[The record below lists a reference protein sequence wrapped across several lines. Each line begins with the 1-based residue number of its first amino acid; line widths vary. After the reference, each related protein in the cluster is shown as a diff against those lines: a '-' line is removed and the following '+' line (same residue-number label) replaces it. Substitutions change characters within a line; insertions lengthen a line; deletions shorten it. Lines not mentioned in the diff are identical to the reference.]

1 MQNRYPLW
9 KYLVILLVVALSFIY
24 AVPNLYAPDP
34 AIQISGESSS
44 MTIDGQVLEKAEA
57 ALKSA
62 GIDYFGAQVDERA
75 ALLRFRSDEQQLLA
89 KRLIQ
94 ESLGGSY
101 VVALNLAPTT
111 PEWLRSMGA
120 EPMKLG
126 LDLRGGVHF
135 LMEVDTASA
144 VSKRQEVTADEIK
157 DKLRK

>member
-1 MQNRYPLW
+1 
-9 KYLVILLVVALSFIY
+9 
-24 AVPNLYAPDP
+24 
-34 AIQISGESSS
+34 
-44 MTIDGQVLEKAEA
+44 
-57 ALKSA
+57 
-62 GIDYFGAQVDERA
+62 
-75 ALLRFRSDEQQLLA
+75 RFRSDEQQLLA

-157 DKLRK
+157 DKLRKARIRYSSVAINADGVIVGRFRSEELRDNAINEVRRDYPNLVFTPTEP